1 MKKFKIYRRH
11 NYIGIILGKKVEIY
25 KKMYE
30 YLFMHILNTGT
41 TYRTENPAMLIKDFF
56 KNDENNKI

>member
-25 KKMYE
+25 EKMYE

-41 TYRTENPAMLIKDFF
+41 TYLTENTAMTIKDFF